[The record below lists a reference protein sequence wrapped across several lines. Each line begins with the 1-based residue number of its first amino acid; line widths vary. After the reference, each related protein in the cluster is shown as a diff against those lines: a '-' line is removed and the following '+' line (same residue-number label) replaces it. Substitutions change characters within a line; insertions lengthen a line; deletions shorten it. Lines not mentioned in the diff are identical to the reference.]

1 MRALRIHLKQS
12 SANYRREEI
21 IDNKMTYPLPP
32 YSTVIGAIHNA
43 CNYTEYHAM
52 DISIQGSYGSI
63 GKEVY
68 YDNCFL
74 NNLQNDRGILV
85 KTSNE
90 NALSNGFITVAEA
103 KKAQGNDFRQ
113 GITIDVINQACLD
126 EYRKIKDK
134 GDEIENFKKK
144 KIKPLLNMIKVRKK
158 SLAALKKDTG
168 LSQDRMNKVIA
179 REKEIKLLEK
189 EINQRVKDY
198 ETEFYDIPISKF
210 RTLTS
215 GPKLYEILYDV
226 ELIIHVSSD
235 DETLDCI
242 YNNLGSLTSIGR
254 SEDFVEIIEEDT
266 GFTDLYPIDKDDEIH
281 CKHSAYLCVDIA
293 DLLYQT
299 KKGTPA
305 KGTRY
310 VLNKD
315 YVLSGNGKQRIFNK
329 KLVTYVS
336 DFKIDEDATD
346 ILIDDKRNIVS
357 FV

>member
-1 MRALRIHLKQS
+1 
-12 SANYRREEI
+12 
-21 IDNKMTYPLPP
+21 MTYPLPP

>member
-1 MRALRIHLKQS
+1 
-12 SANYRREEI
+12 
-21 IDNKMTYPLPP
+21 MTYPLPP
-32 YSTVIGAIHNA
+32 YSTVIGALHNA
-43 CNYTEYHAM
+43 CNYTEYHPM

-85 KTSNE
+85 KMSNE

-210 RTLTS
+210 RTLTR
-215 GPKLYEILYDV
+215 GPKSYEILYDV

-336 DFKIDEDATD
+336 DFKIDEDAAD
-346 ILIDDKRNIVS
+346 NILVDDKRNIVS

>member
-1 MRALRIHLKQS
+1 
-12 SANYRREEI
+12 
-21 IDNKMTYPLPP
+21 MTYPLPP

-85 KTSNE
+85 KMSNE

-113 GITIDVINQACLD
+113 GITIDVINQTCLD

-158 SLAALKKDTG
+158 TLSALKKDTG
-168 LSQDRMNKVIA
+168 LSEDRMNKVIA

-189 EINQRVKDY
+189 EINHRVKDY
-198 ETEFYDIPISKF
+198 ETEYYDIPISKF
-210 RTLTS
+210 RTLTR
-215 GPKLYEILYDV
+215 GPKSYEILYDV

-242 YNNLGSLTSIGR
+242 YNNLSSLTSIGR
-254 SEDFVEIIEEDT
+254 SEDFVELIEEDT
-266 GFTDLYPIDKDDEIH
+266 GFTELYPIGEDDEIH

-293 DLLYQT
+293 DLLYRT
-299 KKGTPA
+299 KKGTTA

-336 DFKIDEDATD
+336 DFKIDEDAAD

>member
-12 SANYRREEI
+12 SANYKREEI

-32 YSTVIGAIHNA
+32 YSTVIGALHNA
-43 CNYTEYHAM
+43 CNYTEYHPM
-52 DISIQGSYGSI
+52 NISIQGSYGSI

-85 KTSNE
+85 KMSNE

-126 EYRKIKDK
+126 EYRNLKDK
-134 GDEIENFKKK
+134 GDEIEAFKKK
-144 KIKPLLNMIKVRKK
+144 KIKPLLNMIKIRKK
-158 SLAALKKDTG
+158 TLAVLKKDTG
-168 LSQDRMNKVIA
+168 LSKDRMNKVIA

-198 ETEFYDIPISKF
+198 ETEYYDIPISKF
-210 RTLTS
+210 RTLTR
-215 GPKLYEILYDV
+215 GPKSYEILYDV

-254 SEDFVEIIEEDT
+254 SEDFVELIEEDT
-266 GFTDLYPIDKDDEIH
+266 GFTELYPVGEDDPIH
-281 CKHSAYLCVDIA
+281 CNYGAYLCVDVA
-293 DLLYQT
+293 DILYRR
-299 KKGTPA
+299 KKGIPA

-310 VLNKD
+310 LLNKD
-315 YVLSGNGKQRIFNK
+315 YLLSDNGKQRIFNK

-336 DFKIDEDATD
+336 DFDIDEDAAG
-346 ILIDDKRNIVS
+346 ILIDDKHNIVS